1 MQSIWLEFLSEYE
14 FNIKHIKGKEKK
26 VADALSRRVHEM
38 HATSIS
44 MYQIDLKGKIFEAA
58 KAYLQYMEMV
68 KKLQQGKCSRRLK
81 IINWEMMKFSYKG
94 IEFMYPI
101 LMN

>member
-1 MQSIWLEFLSEYE
+1 LEFLYEYDLD
-14 FNIKHIKGKEKK
+14 IKHIKGKENK
-26 VADALSRRVHEM
+26 VVDALSMRGHEL

-44 MYQIDLKGKIFEAA
+44 MYQIDLKGKIFEAT